1 MKTLISRTFILVVLF
16 SAVCGAAPQPAIVQG
31 PKLWTVN
38 VEFEPLRQI
47 MYQPTEHAKPRR
59 FWYTILTISNHTKQD
74 IEFYPQ
80 CDLMTETF
88 QILPAG
94 KLVPPEIFHL
104 IKARHSSRYPLLES
118 LRAVGSRILRGE
130 DNARDIAIIWSDFD
144 PQAKNVKLFVSGLS
158 NETAV
163 VHLPSSADASIPAKT
178 AYLRKTL
185 ELNYH
190 LKGDSV
196 WRNDEDIA
204 FKGKNWVM
212 R

>member
-1 MKTLISRTFILVVLF
+1 MKTLAFQTFFVLVLF
-16 SAVCGAAPQPAIVQG
+16 TVVCGAAPQPAIVQG
-31 PKLWTVN
+31 PSLWTAH
-38 VEFEPLRQI
+38 VEFESLRQFV
-47 MYQPTEHAKPRR
+47 YRPTEHTKPRR
-59 FWYTILTISNHTKQD
+59 FWYTILTISNHTNQD
-74 IEFYPQ
+74 MEFYPQ

-94 KLVPPEIFHL
+94 KRVPPEVFRL
-104 IKARHSSRYPLLES
+104 IKARHASQYPLLES
-118 LRAVGSRILRGE
+118 LMAVDSTILQGE

-144 PQAKNVKLFVSGLS
+144 PKAKNVKLFISGLS

-163 VHLPSSADASIPAKT
+163 LRLPSADASSPEKT

-185 ELNYH
+185 ELRYH

-196 WRNDEDIA
+196 WRADDDIA